1 MGRIRQTFFQR
12 RNADGQQ
19 AQENMFSIANHQGN
33 GNQNTIRYHLI
44 FVRRKDESESHLCPT
59 LCDPMDCIV
68 NSPGQNTGVGSHSL
82 LQGIFPTQGLNLGLL
97 HYRQIPYQLSY
108 QGSPFCQ
115 NGYHQKV
122 YK

>member
-44 FVRRKDESESHLCPT
+44 PARRAIIKKKH
-59 LCDPMDCIV
+59 
-68 NSPGQNTGVGSHSL
+68 
-82 LQGIFPTQGLNLGLL
+82 
-97 HYRQIPYQLSY
+97 
-108 QGSPFCQ
+108 
-115 NGYHQKV
+115 K
-122 YK
+122 